1 MKTAANT
8 IVLSLACVIAACTLS
23 ACGSEEPTE
32 TSTQAAGYTL
42 DAPQVGSKRCP
53 PKRDDQL
60 QTPFSDGPPS
70 SPATP

>member
-8 IVLSLACVIAACTLS
+8 IVLSLACVITACTLS
-23 ACGSEEPTE
+23 ACGSEEPSE
-32 TSTQAAGYTL
+32 IPTQAVDYTL
-42 DAPQVGSKRCP
+42 EAPQAGSKRCP
-53 PKRDDQL
+53 PERDDPL